1 MAKLMIKAIGLFALT
16 IAYSTGAWAACGVL
30 TDATGVSGTDDRIE
44 VCTMKGPSYASE
56 LFGAGSDDLV
66 LGYEADDPDTE
77 MVDEDNQPRVIIEF
91 NTDDGGIATGASAQ
105 VTYTLSGAVF
115 AERVG
120 TQFLE
125 VVHAS
130 SDDIA
135 DNLRRTRTDGG
146 SAGDDFVTFEIEA
159 NGAIGPDS
167 MNASMDTNPDDAAN
181 PTEDSRVLLVL
192 KLPEVTETAAAMS
205 GLGGG
210 IGVTVDLEASSK
222 LPHFPARGQT
232 WPDQNPR
239 DGETGADAMT
249 DADSG
254 RRTVISRQLSPKG
267 APLTGLNLQRATA
280 AADATINTEMR
291 EMLVVTPP
299 GAQQQWRV
307 AGVTLGET
315 GLDQS
320 DGSRFTV
327 DEGKAGSKDDGD
339 GAGVLVVATEGD
351 FRDGD
356 MLFLSA
362 NAKYETDLDT
372 MLEIDGGAAT
382 AELDLD
388 ESLGTHSVY
397 FVPNGEDPLRSGSIT
412 TVFAVAFDQET
423 NVSPRPA
430 VDMIDLKYAGADTA
444 LLAYAIA
451 PSSNPDESNIRV
463 RCDSSSDCEVFFAC
477 DGADGSGY
485 FGKMAEDIGPRMVNT
500 LQADDLAEIIGAE
513 DEDFMGRMSCEVIG
527 NNINVQVLTRSGDSL
542 VNNTYVGGPLE
553 EQVLA
558 AITAATTAGTH
569 AETAIETATCARLEA
584 TEIGDYEAD
593 GDATPAMVR
602 EAALTAAGC

>member
-1 MAKLMIKAIGLFALT
+1 MAKLMIKAIGLFGLT

-30 TDATGVSGTDDRIE
+30 TDATGVNGTDDRIE
-44 VCTMKGPSYASE
+44 VCTMMSPRYASE

-66 LGYEADDPDTE
+66 LGYEADDEDTGA
-77 MVDEDNQPRVIIEF
+77 VDNQPRVIIEF
-91 NTDDGGIATGASAQ
+91 NTVDGGIEMGASAQ

-125 VVHAS
+125 VVHAGGG
-130 SDDIA
+130 DNA
-135 DNLRRTRTDGG
+135 QAENLRRTRTDGG

-159 NGAIGPDS
+159 TAEVTAADNES
-167 MNASMDTNPDDAAN
+167 TDTNPAD
-181 PTEDSRVLLVL
+181 PTMTVMDSRVLLVL
-192 KLPEVTETAAAMS
+192 KLPEVTQTAAAMS

-210 IGVTVDLEASSK
+210 IGVTVDFEASSK

-249 DADSG
+249 DPDSG

-267 APLTGLNLQRATA
+267 VPLTGLNVQRDTL

-291 EMLVVTPP
+291 EMLVVTP
-299 GAQQQWRV
+299 GAAQQWRV
-307 AGVTLGET
+307 AGVVLGET

-327 DEGKAGSKDDGD
+327 AEGKATRKDDGD
-339 GAGVLVVATEGD
+339 GAGVLVVTAEGD

-356 MLFLSA
+356 VLFLSA
-362 NAKYETDLDT
+362 NEKYEDDLDT
-372 MLEIDGGAAT
+372 MLEIDGGTAT

-388 ESLGTHSVY
+388 LALETLSVY
-397 FVPNGEDPLRSGSIT
+397 FVPNGEDPLRSGSIK
-412 TVFAVAFDQET
+412 TVFSVAFDLET

-430 VDMIDLKYAGADTA
+430 GDSIDLKYAGADTA

-451 PSSNPDESNIRV
+451 PSSNPDESNIRL

-485 FGKMAEDIGPRMVNT
+485 FGKMPEDIGPRMVNT
-500 LQADDLAEIIGAE
+500 LQADELAEIIGAE

-527 NNINVQVLTRSGDSL
+527 SNINVQVLTRSGDAL

-558 AITAATTAGTH
+558 AITAAMTAGAH

-584 TEIGDYEAD
+584 TEMGDYEMD
-593 GDATPAMVR
+593 GDMTPTMVR
-602 EAALTAAGC
+602 AAALTAAGC